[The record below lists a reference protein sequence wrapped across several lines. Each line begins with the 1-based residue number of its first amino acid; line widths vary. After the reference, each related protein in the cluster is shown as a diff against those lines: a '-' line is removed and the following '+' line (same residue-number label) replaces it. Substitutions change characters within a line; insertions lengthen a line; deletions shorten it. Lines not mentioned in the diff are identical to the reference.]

1 MEDQDSTQQKPNAQ
15 QNPAAQQ
22 EPSGGAPVTDLR
34 FEVFGFIARPVADVY
49 EAVAD
54 PAILSEYFTTG
65 GAVGRLETGA
75 TVQWDFAD
83 FPGAVP
89 VTVLRAEPGE
99 AISVRW
105 GAAPGTSVEAD
116 GTVVDFLFSSV
127 DDGARTKVVVR
138 EHTWKPTEDGATAAF
153 GNCMGWTGMLAAMKA
168 WLEHGVRLR
177 DGFYR

>member
-1 MEDQDSTQQKPNAQ
+1 MEDQDDT
-15 QNPAAQQ
+15 QQ
-22 EPSGGAPVTDLR
+22 EPSTSQKPSAGGTPVTDLR
-34 FEVFGFIARPVADVY
+34 FEVFGFIARPIEEVY

-83 FPGAVP
+83 FPGAFP
-89 VTVLRAEPGE
+89 VTVLRAEPAE
-99 AISVRW
+99 MISLRW
-105 GAAPGTSVEAD
+105 GAAPGTSVEQD
-116 GTVVDFLFSSV
+116 GTVVDFMFTSV
-127 DDGARTKVVVR
+127 DDGARTKVAVR
-138 EHTWKPTEDGATAAF
+138 EQAWKPTDDGAAAAF

-177 DGFYR
+177 EGFYR